1 MGTLWN
7 TYAFYVLYADI
18 DNFNPTEYKLEYN
31 KLSELDKWVLSRL
44 NTVVKKVDDNLN
56 NYKIVEAG
64 RAAQEFIDEVSNWYV
79 RRSRERFWQ
88 KDMPQDKINAYMT
101 LYTVLETMSKLM
113 APFIPY
119 MTEQI
124 YQNMVRRFDDK
135 LPESVHLCDYPVC
148 NEDMINEKLEE
159 DMDLILKVVTQGRAA
174 RNAANIKNRQPLSKL
189 YVKAYKELEGEHKSI
204 VADELNVKEV
214 EFTDEIDN
222 FTSYS
227 IKPNLKTVGPKYG
240 KILGAIRQ
248 ELPNMDGNKIVKEL
262 KVNGKVEVTIAG
274 EKLEFVAED
283 LLIEA
288 AKGARFATVS
298 EGDLTVVLDTELTDK
313 LIEERYVRELVSKIQ
328 NLRKEA
334 GFEVQDYIEVYY
346 GGNEKVEKI
355 IADNADEIASEVLAR
370 KVANEKGT
378 GFEKEIDVNG
388 EKITIAVN
396 KL

>member
-1 MGTLWN
+1 
-7 TYAFYVLYADI
+7 
-18 DNFNPTEYKLEYN
+18 
-31 KLSELDKWVLSRL
+31 
-44 NTVVKKVDDNLN
+44 
-56 NYKIVEAG
+56 
-64 RAAQEFIDEVSNWYV
+64 
-79 RRSRERFWQ
+79 
-88 KDMPQDKINAYMT
+88 
-101 LYTVLETMSKLM
+101 
-113 APFIPY
+113 
-119 MTEQI
+119 
-124 YQNMVRRFDDK
+124 
-135 LPESVHLCDYPVC
+135 
-148 NEDMINEKLEE
+148 MINEKLEE

-174 RNAANIKNRQPLSKL
+174 RNSANIKNRQPLSKL
-189 YVKAYKELEGEHKSI
+189 YVKAYKELEGEHKTI

-288 AKGARFATVS
+288 AKGARYATVS

-313 LIEERYVRELVSKIQ
+313 LIEEGYVRELVSKIQ

-346 GGNEKVEKI
+346 GGNAKVEKI
-355 IADNADEIASEVLAR
+355 IADNADEIASEVLAK
-370 KVANEKGT
+370 KVACEKGM